1 MSKKNVAKMLA
12 NLKQSAGKPIIFPVE
27 ETPMNTPPWTQ
38 TYLDSCARARIA
50 PKTMKTYRFLV
61 KSITNDYGLDLQTC
75 SEEQLMA
82 TLDKIQARTKP
93 NSYALY
99 AGQTRRMLR
108 FLDRDKLAKK
118 IPRVRKPDRATE
130 VKEKVLPAG
139 DVERLIRGARNRVQR
154 LIITLLYETGA
165 RPGEIANLS
174 IRDLQFDE
182 HSAILALTGKTG
194 TRKRRV
200 YLATPDLRGHINDH
214 VKKDDPSAPLFLTQW
229 GTRFGYSAIYELVR
243 ALGTKILKKRI
254 YPYQLRHTKATLD
267 SSHFTD
273 RQMMELF
280 GWRTPLMVSVYS
292 HLTMRDVDA
301 KDLALHGMKPREEI
315 LQPIV
320 SVLRCPSCNEDNA
333 AFSVYC
339 VKCGHVLSS
348 GNADLIAALQ
358 DGKFISSLA
367 KNPQFIE
374 ALKKALTTA

>member
-1 MSKKNVAKMLA
+1 MSKV
-12 NLKQSAGKPIIFPVE
+12 
-27 ETPMNTPPWTQ
+27 PWTKAF
-38 TYLDSCARARIA
+38 LDSCARVGVA
-50 PKTMKTYRFLV
+50 PKTMRTYRFLV

-82 TLDKIQARTKP
+82 TLDRIQARTKP
-93 NSYALY
+93 SSYALY

-118 IPRVRKPDRATE
+118 VPRVRKPDRTTQ

-139 DVERLIRGARNRVQR
+139 DVERLIRGARNRIQR
-154 LIITLLYETGA
+154 LIVTLLYETGA

-174 IRDLQFDE
+174 VRDLQFDE
-182 HSAILALTGKTG
+182 YSAILALTGKTG

-214 VKKDDPSAPLFLTQW
+214 PLKDNPNAPLFLTQQ
-229 GTRFGYSAIYELVR
+229 GTRFGYPAIYDLIKT
-243 ALGTKILKKRI
+243 LGSKVLKKRI
-254 YPYQLRHTKATLD
+254 NPYQLRHTKATLD
-267 SSHFTD
+267 SMSFTD

-280 GWRTPLMVSVYS
+280 GWRTPLMVSTYS
-292 HLTMRDVDA
+292 HLSMRDVDA
-301 KDLALHGMKPREEI
+301 KDLAVHGLKPREETV
-315 LQPIV
+315 QPIA
-320 SVLRCPSCNEDNA
+320 SVLRCPSCQEDNA

-374 ALKKALTTA
+374 ALRKALTTT